1 MTQNGAQPETIKL
14 ILNSSSK
21 PYEQGLRKDFL
32 CR

>member
-14 ILNSSSK
+14 ILNSSK